1 MNINKISEI
10 TKAQTLAH
18 KNKIKLGISNPC
30 FELWYLLHFKYTTAY
45 LKDYSSVKDILQKE
59 TPLKNYTKNKNV
71 YDLLKDKTPNAIKNG
86 IKLREYHEKDE
97 KTLSN
102 IELTKQNIKDIVEN
116 NPYTNIMDLV
126 QYIGNLNHRQF

>member
-1 MNINKISEI
+1 M
-10 TKAQTLAH
+10 AQ

-45 LKDYSSVKDILQKE
+45 LKDYSSVKNILEKE
-59 TPLKNYTKNKNV
+59 TPLKNYNKNKDI
-71 YDLLKDKTPNAIKNG
+71 YDLLKDEIPNAIQNG
-86 IKLREYHEKDE
+86 LELREYHERNG

-102 IELTKQNIKDIVEN
+102 VNLTKQNIKDIVES

-126 QYIGNLNHRQF
+126 QYIEILNHRK